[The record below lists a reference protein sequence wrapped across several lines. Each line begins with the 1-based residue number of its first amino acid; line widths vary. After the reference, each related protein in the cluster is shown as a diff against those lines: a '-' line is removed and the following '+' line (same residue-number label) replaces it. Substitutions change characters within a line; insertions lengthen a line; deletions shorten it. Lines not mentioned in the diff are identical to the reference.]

1 MFQMAS
7 PQDRAELKDL
17 WQLCF
22 QESQPFLDWFFTD
35 RFLPAYCPIYR
46 EDGVI
51 QAALHGLPA
60 HMRVRDRIA
69 PCVIIAGVATHSGF
83 PGPGADAGAVGL
95 LPALFGGLGI
105 PLATH
110 RPVTLRTYASAGH
123 FPVSDSRYL
132 SLARTPPAGGGPLP
146 AGSPPERAS
155 ELYGCYQRFSLG
167 YSCILSRSY
176 ADFFLK
182 CKDYLASDAK
192 CILTRDAQGQVE
204 GYCVYFDSPGE
215 GAEPPSLYG
224 EECVR
229 PVSGSLWK
237 AVGKPC
243 SAQPGQGPE
252 GTHGPQRA
260 PMPGGRPVGDPAP
273 QAYGG
278 WRMFPAC
285 WPPWGCRGKASWEV
299 EDPLVASNRG
309 LYTLCGQPAQGKP
322 QLVIP
327 AGRLAQWA
335 SGYRT
340 MAQLVAEGQAQALD
354 PAIVPHSGRR
364 APPPL
369 LHHRRILIAYWGT
382 ASPSTWPMGW
392 RKIRSA
398 RRS

>member
-69 PCVIIAGVATHSGF
+69 PCVIIAGVATHPDFRGR
-83 PGPGADAGAVGL
+83 GLMRGL
-95 LPALFGGLGI
+95 LGYYLPYLGRAGI

-132 SLARTPPAGGGPLP
+132 SLAPDAPRPTEDPCQQVPLL
-146 AGSPPERAS
+146 ERAS

-224 EECVR
+224 EECVALSPEAYAR
-229 PVSGSLWK
+229 LWASL
-237 AVGKPC
+237 AAR
-243 SAQPGQGPE
+243 SQ
-252 GTHGPQRA
+252 
-260 PMPGGRPVGDPAP
+260 
-273 QAYGG
+273 
-278 WRMFPAC
+278 
-285 WPPWGCRGKASWEV
+285 GKALKVRMAPNAPLCPAGAQWETLPRSVWGVANVSSLLALLGLPGEGVLEV

-354 PAIVPHSGRR
+354 PAIVP
-364 APPPL
+364 
-369 LHHRRILIAYWGT
+369 ILDAGPRLPCFTIDEY
-382 ASPSTWPMGW
+382 
-392 RKIRSA
+392 
-398 RRS
+398 

>member
-60 HMRVRDRIA
+60 HVRLRDRIA
-69 PCVIIAGVATHSGF
+69 PCVIIAGVATHPDFRGR
-83 PGPGADAGAVGL
+83 GLMRGL
-95 LPALFGGLGI
+95 LGYYLPYLGGLGI

-132 SLARTPPAGGGPLP
+132 SLAPDAPRPAEDPCQQVPLL
-146 AGSPPERAS
+146 ERAS
-155 ELYGCYQRFSLG
+155 ELYGCYQRFALG

-224 EECVR
+224 EECVALSPEAYAR
-229 PVSGSLWK
+229 LWASL
-237 AVGKPC
+237 AAR
-243 SAQPGQGPE
+243 SQ
-252 GTHGPQRA
+252 
-260 PMPGGRPVGDPAP
+260 
-273 QAYGG
+273 
-278 WRMFPAC
+278 
-285 WPPWGCRGKASWEV
+285 GKALKVRMAPNAPLCPAGAQWETLPRSVWGVANVSSLLALLGLPGEGVLEV

-354 PAIVPHSGRR
+354 PAIVP
-364 APPPL
+364 
-369 LHHRRILIAYWGT
+369 ILDAGPRLPCFTIDEY
-382 ASPSTWPMGW
+382 
-392 RKIRSA
+392 
-398 RRS
+398 

>member
-69 PCVIIAGVATHSGF
+69 PCVIIAGVATHPDFRGR
-83 PGPGADAGAVGL
+83 GLMRGL
-95 LPALFGGLGI
+95 LGYYLPYLGRAGI

-132 SLARTPPAGGGPLP
+132 SLAPDAPRPAEDPCQQVPLL
-146 AGSPPERAS
+146 ERAS

-224 EECVR
+224 EECVALSPEAYAR
-229 PVSGSLWK
+229 LWASL
-237 AVGKPC
+237 AAR
-243 SAQPGQGPE
+243 SQ
-252 GTHGPQRA
+252 
-260 PMPGGRPVGDPAP
+260 
-273 QAYGG
+273 
-278 WRMFPAC
+278 
-285 WPPWGCRGKASWEV
+285 GKALKVRMAPNAPLCPAGAQWETLPRSVWGVANVSCLLAALGLPGEGVLQV
-299 EDPLVASNRG
+299 EDPLVEANRG
-309 LYTLCGQPAQGKP
+309 LYDLCGRPAQGKP

-354 PAIVPHSGRR
+354 PAIVPILDAG
-364 APPPL
+364 
-369 LHHRRILIAYWGT
+369 HRLPCFTIDEY
-382 ASPSTWPMGW
+382 
-392 RKIRSA
+392 
-398 RRS
+398 

>member
-69 PCVIIAGVATHSGF
+69 PCVIIAGVATHPDFRGR
-83 PGPGADAGAVGL
+83 GLMRGL
-95 LPALFGGLGI
+95 LGYYLPYLGRAGI

-132 SLARTPPAGGGPLP
+132 SLAPDAPRPAEDPCQQVPLL
-146 AGSPPERAS
+146 ERAS

-224 EECVR
+224 EECVALSPEAYAR
-229 PVSGSLWK
+229 LWASL
-237 AVGKPC
+237 AAR
-243 SAQPGQGPE
+243 SQ
-252 GTHGPQRA
+252 
-260 PMPGGRPVGDPAP
+260 
-273 QAYGG
+273 
-278 WRMFPAC
+278 
-285 WPPWGCRGKASWEV
+285 GKALKVRMAPNAPLCPAGAQWETLPRSVWGVTNVSSLLALLGLPGEGVLEV

-354 PAIVPHSGRR
+354 PVIVP
-364 APPPL
+364 
-369 LHHRRILIAYWGT
+369 ILDAGPRLPCFTIDEY
-382 ASPSTWPMGW
+382 
-392 RKIRSA
+392 
-398 RRS
+398 

>member
-69 PCVIIAGVATHSGF
+69 PCVITAGVATHPDFRGR
-83 PGPGADAGAVGL
+83 GLMRGL
-95 LPALFGGLGI
+95 LGYYLPYLGRAGI

-110 RPVTLRTYASAGH
+110 RPVALRTYASAGH

-132 SLARTPPAGGGPLP
+132 SLAPDAPRPAEDPCQQVPLL
-146 AGSPPERAS
+146 ERPS

-224 EECVR
+224 EECVALSPEAYAR
-229 PVSGSLWK
+229 LWASL
-237 AVGKPC
+237 ATR
-243 SAQPGQGPE
+243 SQ
-252 GTHGPQRA
+252 
-260 PMPGGRPVGDPAP
+260 
-273 QAYGG
+273 
-278 WRMFPAC
+278 
-285 WPPWGCRGKASWEV
+285 GKALKVRMAPNAPLCPAGAQWETLPRSVWGVTNVSSLLALLGLPGEGVLEV

-354 PAIVPHSGRR
+354 PAIVP
-364 APPPL
+364 
-369 LHHRRILIAYWGT
+369 ILDAGPRLPCFTIDEY
-382 ASPSTWPMGW
+382 
-392 RKIRSA
+392 
-398 RRS
+398 

>member
-69 PCVIIAGVATHSGF
+69 PCVIIAGVATHPDFRGR
-83 PGPGADAGAVGL
+83 GLMRGL
-95 LPALFGGLGI
+95 LGYYLPYLGRAGI

-132 SLARTPPAGGGPLP
+132 SLAPDAPRPTEDPCQQVPLL
-146 AGSPPERAS
+146 ERAS

-224 EECVR
+224 EECVALSPEAYAR
-229 PVSGSLWK
+229 LWASL
-237 AVGKPC
+237 ATR
-243 SAQPGQGPE
+243 SQ
-252 GTHGPQRA
+252 
-260 PMPGGRPVGDPAP
+260 
-273 QAYGG
+273 
-278 WRMFPAC
+278 
-285 WPPWGCRGKASWEV
+285 GKALKVRMAPNAPLCPAGAQWETLPRSVWGVTNVSSLLALLGLPGEGVLEV

-354 PAIVPHSGRR
+354 PAIVP
-364 APPPL
+364 
-369 LHHRRILIAYWGT
+369 ILDAGPRLPCFTIDEY
-382 ASPSTWPMGW
+382 
-392 RKIRSA
+392 
-398 RRS
+398 

>member
-69 PCVIIAGVATHSGF
+69 PCVIIAGVATHPDFRGR
-83 PGPGADAGAVGL
+83 GLMRGL
-95 LPALFGGLGI
+95 LGYYLPYLGGLGI

-132 SLARTPPAGGGPLP
+132 SLAPDAPRPAEDPCQQVPLL
-146 AGSPPERAS
+146 ERAS
-155 ELYGCYQRFSLG
+155 ELYGCYQRFALG

-224 EECVR
+224 EECVAL
-229 PVSGSLWK
+229 S
-237 AVGKPC
+237 
-243 SAQPGQGPE
+243 PE
-252 GTHGPQRA
+252 
-260 PMPGGRPVGDPAP
+260 
-273 QAYGG
+273 AYGRL
-278 WRMFPAC
+278 WASLAARSQ
-285 WPPWGCRGKASWEV
+285 GKALKVRMAPNAPLCPAGAQWETLPRSVWGVTNVPSLLALLGLPGEGVLEV

-354 PAIVPHSGRR
+354 PAIVP
-364 APPPL
+364 
-369 LHHRRILIAYWGT
+369 ILDAGPRLPCFTIDEY
-382 ASPSTWPMGW
+382 
-392 RKIRSA
+392 
-398 RRS
+398 

>member
-69 PCVIIAGVATHSGF
+69 PCVIIAGVATHPDFRGR
-83 PGPGADAGAVGL
+83 GLMRGL
-95 LPALFGGLGI
+95 LGYYLPYLGRAGI

-132 SLARTPPAGGGPLP
+132 SLAPDAPRPAEDPCQQVPLL
-146 AGSPPERAS
+146 ERAS

-224 EECVR
+224 EECVALSPEAYAR
-229 PVSGSLWK
+229 LWASL
-237 AVGKPC
+237 ATR
-243 SAQPGQGPE
+243 SQ
-252 GTHGPQRA
+252 
-260 PMPGGRPVGDPAP
+260 
-273 QAYGG
+273 
-278 WRMFPAC
+278 
-285 WPPWGCRGKASWEV
+285 GKALKVRMAPNAPLCPAGAQWETLPRSVWGVTNVSSLLALLGLPGEGVLEV

-309 LYTLCGQPAQGKP
+309 LYDLCGRPAQGKP
-322 QLVIP
+322 QLIIP

-354 PAIVPHSGRR
+354 PTIVP
-364 APPPL
+364 
-369 LHHRRILIAYWGT
+369 ILDAGPRLPCFTIDEY
-382 ASPSTWPMGW
+382 
-392 RKIRSA
+392 
-398 RRS
+398 

>member
-35 RFLPAYCPIYR
+35 RFLPAYCPVYR
-46 EDGVI
+46 EGGVI

-69 PCVIIAGVATHSGF
+69 PCVIIAGVATHPDFRGR
-83 PGPGADAGAVGL
+83 GLMRGL
-95 LPALFGGLGI
+95 LGYYLPYLGRAGI

-132 SLARTPPAGGGPLP
+132 SLAPDAPRPAEDPCQQVPLL
-146 AGSPPERAS
+146 ERAS

-224 EECVR
+224 EECVALSPEAYAR
-229 PVSGSLWK
+229 LWASL
-237 AVGKPC
+237 AAR
-243 SAQPGQGPE
+243 SQ
-252 GTHGPQRA
+252 
-260 PMPGGRPVGDPAP
+260 
-273 QAYGG
+273 
-278 WRMFPAC
+278 
-285 WPPWGCRGKASWEV
+285 GKALKVRMAPNAPLCPAGAQWETLPRSVWGVTNVSSLLALLGLPGEGVLEV

-309 LYTLCGQPAQGKP
+309 LYTLCGQPTQGKP

-354 PAIVPHSGRR
+354 PAIVP
-364 APPPL
+364 
-369 LHHRRILIAYWGT
+369 ILDAGPRLPCFTIDEY
-382 ASPSTWPMGW
+382 
-392 RKIRSA
+392 
-398 RRS
+398 

>member
-69 PCVIIAGVATHSGF
+69 PCVIIAGVATHPDVRGR
-83 PGPGADAGAVGL
+83 GLMRGL
-95 LPALFGGLGI
+95 LGYYLPYLGGLGI

-132 SLARTPPAGGGPLP
+132 SLAPDAPRPAEDPCQQVPLL
-146 AGSPPERAS
+146 ERAS
-155 ELYGCYQRFSLG
+155 ELYGCYQRFALG

-182 CKDYLASDAK
+182 CRDYLASDAK
-192 CILTRDAQGQVE
+192 CILTQDAQGRVD

-224 EECVR
+224 EECVALSPEAYAR
-229 PVSGSLWK
+229 LWASL
-237 AVGKPC
+237 AAR
-243 SAQPGQGPE
+243 SQ
-252 GTHGPQRA
+252 
-260 PMPGGRPVGDPAP
+260 
-273 QAYGG
+273 
-278 WRMFPAC
+278 
-285 WPPWGCRGKASWEV
+285 GKALKVRMAPNAPLCPAGAQWETLPRSVWGVTNVSSLLALLGLPGEGVLEV

-354 PAIVPHSGRR
+354 PAIVP
-364 APPPL
+364 
-369 LHHRRILIAYWGT
+369 ILDAGPRLPCFTIDEY
-382 ASPSTWPMGW
+382 
-392 RKIRSA
+392 
-398 RRS
+398 

>member
-69 PCVIIAGVATHSGF
+69 PCVIIAGVATHPDFRGR
-83 PGPGADAGAVGL
+83 GLMRGL
-95 LPALFGGLGI
+95 LGYYLPYLGRAGI

-132 SLARTPPAGGGPLP
+132 SLAPDAPRPAEDPCQQVPLL
-146 AGSPPERAS
+146 ERAS

-192 CILTRDAQGQVE
+192 CILTQDAQGQVE

-224 EECVR
+224 EECVALSPEAYAR
-229 PVSGSLWK
+229 LWASL
-237 AVGKPC
+237 AAR
-243 SAQPGQGPE
+243 SQ
-252 GTHGPQRA
+252 
-260 PMPGGRPVGDPAP
+260 
-273 QAYGG
+273 
-278 WRMFPAC
+278 
-285 WPPWGCRGKASWEV
+285 GKALKVRMAPNAPLCPAGAQWETLPRSVWGVTNVSSLLALLGLPGEGVLEV

-354 PAIVPHSGRR
+354 PAIVP
-364 APPPL
+364 
-369 LHHRRILIAYWGT
+369 ILDAGPRLPCFTIDEY
-382 ASPSTWPMGW
+382 
-392 RKIRSA
+392 
-398 RRS
+398 

>member
-69 PCVIIAGVATHSGF
+69 PCVIIAGVATHPDFRGR
-83 PGPGADAGAVGL
+83 GLMRGL
-95 LPALFGGLGI
+95 LGYYLPYLGRAGI

-132 SLARTPPAGGGPLP
+132 SLAPDAPRPAEDPCQQVPLL
-146 AGSPPERAS
+146 ERAS

-224 EECVR
+224 EECVALSPEAYR
-229 PVSGSLWK
+229 RLWASL
-237 AVGKPC
+237 AAR
-243 SAQPGQGPE
+243 SQ
-252 GTHGPQRA
+252 
-260 PMPGGRPVGDPAP
+260 
-273 QAYGG
+273 
-278 WRMFPAC
+278 
-285 WPPWGCRGKASWEV
+285 GKALKV
-299 EDPLVASNRG
+299 RMAPNAPL
-309 LYTLCGQPAQGKP
+309 C
-322 QLVIP
+322 P
-327 AGRLAQWA
+327 AGAQWETLPR
-335 SGYRT
+335 S
-340 MAQLVAEGQAQALD
+340 V
-354 PAIVPHSGRR
+354 
-364 APPPL
+364 
-369 LHHRRILIAYWGT
+369 WG
-382 ASPSTWPMGW
+382 
-392 RKIRSA
+392 
-398 RRS
+398 

>member
-69 PCVIIAGVATHSGF
+69 PCVIIAGVATHPDFRGR
-83 PGPGADAGAVGL
+83 GLMRGL
-95 LPALFGGLGI
+95 LGYYLPYLGGLGI

-132 SLARTPPAGGGPLP
+132 SLAPDAPRPTEDPCQQVPLL
-146 AGSPPERAS
+146 ERAS

-224 EECVR
+224 EECVALSPEAYAR
-229 PVSGSLWK
+229 LWASL
-237 AVGKPC
+237 AAR
-243 SAQPGQGPE
+243 SQ
-252 GTHGPQRA
+252 
-260 PMPGGRPVGDPAP
+260 
-273 QAYGG
+273 
-278 WRMFPAC
+278 
-285 WPPWGCRGKASWEV
+285 GKALKVRMAPNAPLCPAGAQWETLPRSVWGVTNVSSLLALLGLPGEGVLEV

-354 PAIVPHSGRR
+354 PAIVP
-364 APPPL
+364 
-369 LHHRRILIAYWGT
+369 ILDAGPRLPCFTIDEY
-382 ASPSTWPMGW
+382 
-392 RKIRSA
+392 
-398 RRS
+398 

>member
-69 PCVIIAGVATHSGF
+69 PCVIIAGVATHPDFRGR
-83 PGPGADAGAVGL
+83 GLMRGL
-95 LPALFGGLGI
+95 LGYYLPYLGRAGI

-132 SLARTPPAGGGPLP
+132 SLAPDAPRPAEDPCQQVPLL
-146 AGSPPERAS
+146 ERAS

-224 EECVR
+224 EECVALSPEAYAR
-229 PVSGSLWK
+229 LWASL
-237 AVGKPC
+237 ATR
-243 SAQPGQGPE
+243 SQ
-252 GTHGPQRA
+252 
-260 PMPGGRPVGDPAP
+260 
-273 QAYGG
+273 
-278 WRMFPAC
+278 
-285 WPPWGCRGKASWEV
+285 GKALKVRMAPNAPLCPAGAQWETLPRSVWGVTNVPSLLALLGLPGEGVLEV

-354 PAIVPHSGRR
+354 PAIVP
-364 APPPL
+364 
-369 LHHRRILIAYWGT
+369 ILDAGPRLPCFTIDEY
-382 ASPSTWPMGW
+382 
-392 RKIRSA
+392 
-398 RRS
+398 

>member
-60 HMRVRDRIA
+60 HVRLRDRIA
-69 PCVIIAGVATHSGF
+69 PCVIIAGVATHPDFRGR
-83 PGPGADAGAVGL
+83 GLMRGL
-95 LPALFGGLGI
+95 LGYYLPYLGRAGI

-132 SLARTPPAGGGPLP
+132 SLAPDAPRPTEDPCQQVPLL
-146 AGSPPERAS
+146 ERAS

-192 CILTRDAQGQVE
+192 CILTRDAQSQVE

-224 EECVR
+224 EECVALSPEAYAR
-229 PVSGSLWK
+229 LWASL
-237 AVGKPC
+237 ATR
-243 SAQPGQGPE
+243 SQ
-252 GTHGPQRA
+252 
-260 PMPGGRPVGDPAP
+260 
-273 QAYGG
+273 
-278 WRMFPAC
+278 
-285 WPPWGCRGKASWEV
+285 GKALKVRMAPNAPLCPAGAQWETLPRSVWGVTNVSSLLALLGLPGEGVLEV

-354 PAIVPHSGRR
+354 PAIVP
-364 APPPL
+364 
-369 LHHRRILIAYWGT
+369 ILDAGPRLPCFTIDEY
-382 ASPSTWPMGW
+382 
-392 RKIRSA
+392 
-398 RRS
+398 

>member
-69 PCVIIAGVATHSGF
+69 PCVIIAGVATHPDFRGR
-83 PGPGADAGAVGL
+83 GLMRGL
-95 LPALFGGLGI
+95 LGYYLPYLGRAGI

-132 SLARTPPAGGGPLP
+132 SLAPDAPRPTEDPCQQVPLL
-146 AGSPPERAS
+146 ERAS

-192 CILTRDAQGQVE
+192 CILTRDAQSQVE

-224 EECVR
+224 EECVALSPEAYAR
-229 PVSGSLWK
+229 LWASL
-237 AVGKPC
+237 ATR
-243 SAQPGQGPE
+243 SQ
-252 GTHGPQRA
+252 
-260 PMPGGRPVGDPAP
+260 
-273 QAYGG
+273 
-278 WRMFPAC
+278 
-285 WPPWGCRGKASWEV
+285 GKALKVRMAPNAPLCPAGAQWETLPRSVWGVTNVSSLLALLGLPGEGVLEV

-354 PAIVPHSGRR
+354 PAIVP
-364 APPPL
+364 
-369 LHHRRILIAYWGT
+369 ILDAGPRLPCFTIDEY
-382 ASPSTWPMGW
+382 
-392 RKIRSA
+392 
-398 RRS
+398 

>member
-35 RFLPAYCPIYR
+35 RFLPAYCPVYR
-46 EDGVI
+46 EGGVI

-60 HMRVRDRIA
+60 HVRLRDRIA
-69 PCVIIAGVATHSGF
+69 PCVIIAGVATHPDFRGR
-83 PGPGADAGAVGL
+83 GLMRGL
-95 LPALFGGLGI
+95 LGYYLPYLGGLGI

-132 SLARTPPAGGGPLP
+132 SLPPDAPRPAEDPCQQVPLL
-146 AGSPPERAS
+146 ERAS

-192 CILTRDAQGQVE
+192 CILTQDAQGQVE

-224 EECVR
+224 EECVALSPEAYAR
-229 PVSGSLWK
+229 LWASL
-237 AVGKPC
+237 ATR
-243 SAQPGQGPE
+243 SQ
-252 GTHGPQRA
+252 
-260 PMPGGRPVGDPAP
+260 
-273 QAYGG
+273 
-278 WRMFPAC
+278 
-285 WPPWGCRGKASWEV
+285 GKALKVRMAPNAPLCPAGAQWETLPRSVWGVTNVSSLLALLGLPGEGVLEV

-354 PAIVPHSGRR
+354 PAIVP
-364 APPPL
+364 
-369 LHHRRILIAYWGT
+369 ILDAGPRLPCFTIDEY
-382 ASPSTWPMGW
+382 
-392 RKIRSA
+392 
-398 RRS
+398 

>member
-35 RFLPAYCPIYR
+35 RFLPAYCPVYR
-46 EDGVI
+46 EGGVI

-60 HMRVRDRIA
+60 HVRLRDRIA
-69 PCVIIAGVATHSGF
+69 PCVIIAGVATHPDFRGR
-83 PGPGADAGAVGL
+83 GLMRGL
-95 LPALFGGLGI
+95 LGYYLPYLGGLGI

-132 SLARTPPAGGGPLP
+132 SLAPDAPRPAEDPCQQVPLL
-146 AGSPPERAS
+146 ERAS
-155 ELYGCYQRFSLG
+155 ELYGCYQRFALG

-192 CILTRDAQGQVE
+192 CILTQDAQGRVD

-224 EECVR
+224 EECVALSPGAYAR
-229 PVSGSLWK
+229 LWASL
-237 AVGKPC
+237 ATR
-243 SAQPGQGPE
+243 SQ
-252 GTHGPQRA
+252 
-260 PMPGGRPVGDPAP
+260 
-273 QAYGG
+273 
-278 WRMFPAC
+278 
-285 WPPWGCRGKASWEV
+285 GKALKVRMAPNASLCPAGAQWETLPRSVWGVANVSCLLAALGLPGEGVLEV
-299 EDPLVASNRG
+299 EDPLVEANRG
-309 LYTLCGQPAQGKP
+309 LYDLCGRPAQGKP

-354 PAIVPHSGRR
+354 PAIVPILDAG
-364 APPPL
+364 
-369 LHHRRILIAYWGT
+369 HRLPCFTIDEY
-382 ASPSTWPMGW
+382 
-392 RKIRSA
+392 
-398 RRS
+398 

>member
-69 PCVIIAGVATHSGF
+69 PCVIIAGVATHPDFRGR
-83 PGPGADAGAVGL
+83 GLMRGL
-95 LPALFGGLGI
+95 LGYYLPYLGRAGI

-132 SLARTPPAGGGPLP
+132 SLAPDAPRPAEDPCQQVPLL
-146 AGSPPERAS
+146 ERAS
-155 ELYGCYQRFSLG
+155 ELYGCYQRFALG

-182 CKDYLASDAK
+182 CRDYLASDAK
-192 CILTRDAQGQVE
+192 CILTQDAQGRVD

-224 EECVR
+224 EECVALSPEAYAR
-229 PVSGSLWK
+229 LWASL
-237 AVGKPC
+237 ATR
-243 SAQPGQGPE
+243 SQ
-252 GTHGPQRA
+252 
-260 PMPGGRPVGDPAP
+260 
-273 QAYGG
+273 
-278 WRMFPAC
+278 
-285 WPPWGCRGKASWEV
+285 GKALKVRMAPNAPLCPAGAQWETLPRSVWGVTNVSSLLALLGLPGEGVLEV

-354 PAIVPHSGRR
+354 PAIVP
-364 APPPL
+364 
-369 LHHRRILIAYWGT
+369 ILDAGPRLPCFTIDEY
-382 ASPSTWPMGW
+382 
-392 RKIRSA
+392 
-398 RRS
+398 

>member
-60 HMRVRDRIA
+60 HVRLRDRIA
-69 PCVIIAGVATHSGF
+69 PCVIIAGVATHPDFRGR
-83 PGPGADAGAVGL
+83 GLMRGL
-95 LPALFGGLGI
+95 LGYYLPYLGRAGI

-132 SLARTPPAGGGPLP
+132 SLAPDAPRPTEDPCQQVPLL
-146 AGSPPERAS
+146 ERAS

-224 EECVR
+224 EECVALSPEAYAR
-229 PVSGSLWK
+229 LWASL
-237 AVGKPC
+237 ATR
-243 SAQPGQGPE
+243 SQ
-252 GTHGPQRA
+252 
-260 PMPGGRPVGDPAP
+260 
-273 QAYGG
+273 
-278 WRMFPAC
+278 
-285 WPPWGCRGKASWEV
+285 GKALKVRMAPNAPLCPAGAQWETLPRSVWGVTNVSSLLALLGLPGEGVLEV

-354 PAIVPHSGRR
+354 PAIVP
-364 APPPL
+364 
-369 LHHRRILIAYWGT
+369 ILDAGPRLPCFTIDEY
-382 ASPSTWPMGW
+382 
-392 RKIRSA
+392 
-398 RRS
+398 

>member
-69 PCVIIAGVATHSGF
+69 PCVIIAGVATHPDFRGR
-83 PGPGADAGAVGL
+83 GLMRGL
-95 LPALFGGLGI
+95 LGYYLPYLGRAGI

-132 SLARTPPAGGGPLP
+132 SLAPDAPRPAEDPCQQVPLL
-146 AGSPPERAS
+146 ERAS

-215 GAEPPSLYG
+215 GAEPPSLYV
-224 EECVR
+224 EECVAL
-229 PVSGSLWK
+229 S
-237 AVGKPC
+237 
-243 SAQPGQGPE
+243 PE
-252 GTHGPQRA
+252 
-260 PMPGGRPVGDPAP
+260 
-273 QAYGG
+273 AY
-278 WRMFPAC
+278 A
-285 WPPWGCRGKASWEV
+285 
-299 EDPLVASNRG
+299 
-309 LYTLCGQPAQGKP
+309 
-322 QLVIP
+322 
-327 AGRLAQWA
+327 RLWA
-335 SGYRT
+335 SL
-340 MAQLVAEGQAQALD
+340 A
-354 PAIVPHSGRR
+354 
-364 APPPL
+364 
-369 LHHRRILIAYWGT
+369 
-382 ASPSTWPMGW
+382 
-392 RKIRSA
+392 
-398 RRS
+398 

>member
-7 PQDRAELKDL
+7 LQDRAELKDL

-69 PCVIIAGVATHSGF
+69 PCVIIAGVATHPDFRGR
-83 PGPGADAGAVGL
+83 GLMRGL
-95 LPALFGGLGI
+95 LGYYLPYLGRAGI

-132 SLARTPPAGGGPLP
+132 SLAPDAPRPAEDPCQQVPLL
-146 AGSPPERAS
+146 ERAS
-155 ELYGCYQRFSLG
+155 ELYGCYQRFALG

-224 EECVR
+224 EECVALSPEAYAR
-229 PVSGSLWK
+229 LWASL
-237 AVGKPC
+237 ATR
-243 SAQPGQGPE
+243 SQ
-252 GTHGPQRA
+252 
-260 PMPGGRPVGDPAP
+260 
-273 QAYGG
+273 
-278 WRMFPAC
+278 
-285 WPPWGCRGKASWEV
+285 GKALKVRMAPNAPLCPAGAQWETLPRSVWGVTNVSSLLALLGLPGEGVLEV

-354 PAIVPHSGRR
+354 PAIVP
-364 APPPL
+364 
-369 LHHRRILIAYWGT
+369 ILDAGPRLPCFTIDEY
-382 ASPSTWPMGW
+382 
-392 RKIRSA
+392 
-398 RRS
+398 